1 MIHRDGLMIL
11 APTRSMRQRNGVA
24 MRNNVAHAHLFVT
37 SIFVPAAVALITALF
52 TFLIQERR
60 LRRDYRLEFMAEN
73 AARELLE
80 SEKWR
85 MRSFTA
91 IKERLGGFEDDE
103 LKKVLVR
110 AGAVRFK
117 GKNGEE
123 LWGLLKRNEA
133 NPED

>member
-1 MIHRDGLMIL
+1 MNLCGTLLSSAAAVNNCPGDVRGVCHLSIL
-11 APTRSMRQRNGVA
+11 
-24 MRNNVAHAHLFVT
+24 LT
-37 SIFVPAAVALITALF
+37 SIVIPAVTAIIAAFL
-52 TFLIQERR
+52 TFLVQERK

-80 SEKWR
+80 SKAWEK
-85 MRSFTA
+85 RSFKA
-91 IKERLGGFEDDE
+91 IDARLGGFEPDE
-103 LKKVLVR
+103 LRKVLVR